1 MAYLGGEA
9 NNGSLTTVE
18 NDVQLSQNTWVFIQ
32 TKKVSYLVSCASFS
46 PVVRDELRWALG
58 HEI

>member
-32 TKKVSYLVSCASFS
+32 TKKVSYLSCASFS
-46 PVVRDELRWALG
+46 PVVRDELRWAVG